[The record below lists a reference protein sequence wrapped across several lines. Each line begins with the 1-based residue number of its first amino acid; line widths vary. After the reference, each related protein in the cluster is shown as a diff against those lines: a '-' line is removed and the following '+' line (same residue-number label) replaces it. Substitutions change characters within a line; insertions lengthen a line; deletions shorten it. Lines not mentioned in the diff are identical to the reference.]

1 MFKKKFLL
9 ASVGKEERTQNED
22 NGERRKH
29 FGWARLPK
37 NINVIHSSPSKKEE
51 RNLVFLTKRIP

>member
-29 FGWARLPK
+29 FG
-37 NINVIHSSPSKKEE
+37 
-51 RNLVFLTKRIP
+51 